1 VHSTAVDDLA
11 DAIALLPDLERMIIR
26 LRWLEEFTVA
36 DIAGCLCITEQEVL
50 DHDASARA
58 ALRRRL
64 DPVDFETLLPCPLEH
79 LG

>member
-1 VHSTAVDDLA
+1 VDDLS
-11 DAIALLPDLERMIIR
+11 DAIASLPELERLIIR

-36 DIAGCLCITEQEVL
+36 DIASCMRLTEQEVL

-79 LG
+79 LS